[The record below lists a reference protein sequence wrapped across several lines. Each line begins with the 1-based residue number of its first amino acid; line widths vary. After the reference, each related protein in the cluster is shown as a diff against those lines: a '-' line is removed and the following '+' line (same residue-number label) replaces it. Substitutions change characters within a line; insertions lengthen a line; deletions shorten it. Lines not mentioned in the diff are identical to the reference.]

1 MELDYN
7 EDDKKMMSLKTK
19 AINIMF
25 CTLDVI
31 EFNRVLASELA
42 KEVWIILQ
50 TTYEGTSQVKKSK
63 IELLFR
69 DYELFEIK
77 EGENIIDMYKW
88 FSNLANNLRGLGQRF
103 ETIELVKKIFR
114 SLSDSW
120 TIMVAMIK

>member
-31 EFNRVLASELA
+31 EFNRVLACELA

-69 DYELFEIK
+69 HYELFEIK
-77 EGENIIDMYKW
+77 EGKNIIDMYKW